1 MPVNNSGTGSINWII
16 MIIYLKV
23 NYYTCIGVI
32 GICFADLFLVLL
44 GFFLVQIFVLLV
56 ICFVG
61 MVFLFCSSS
70 FWLYQIDQN
79 TQNLEH
85 P

>member
-32 GICFADLFLVLL
+32 GICFAEFVFSFV
-44 GFFLVQIFVLLV
+44 GFFPCTDFCFAGYMFCWYGFFVLL
-56 ICFVG
+56 
-61 MVFLFCSSS
+61 L
-70 FWLYQIDQN
+70 
-79 TQNLEH
+79 
-85 P
+85 